1 MGLPSGYIRAEYVQS
16 TGMQYFSTGF
26 NANNNTRVVVDVDI
40 INADGWSPVFG
51 ARTAVKNN
59 DYGMFFNNTTGQIQD
74 DYATTQAMVSFSGII
89 GRHVIDKN
97 MNITSIDGVQVNSFT
112 ASNFSTSYDIY
123 LFDFN
128 TGGSSILSS
137 YQISMKLYSCQI
149 YDTGTL
155 VRDFVPCVNPDG
167 AAGLYD
173 LVNNGFY
180 KPYGTESIIACINQ
194 PIIGNIYI
202 DSYKKILPSYANID
216 GVWKNIIKSYTCI
229 QEEST
234 IYWKESCKVY
244 SVSSAAETPPSTG
257 SLSYSVD
264 SVSGASYGFTL
275 TSDGYYTSQ
284 NAGVANSAALC
295 RITFVNTTGSAKTVT
310 LNCINYAESNYDF
323 GIIGSFNTALRPTY
337 LVDSSYTKSFKGSS
351 TSSVQTVSLT
361 VPTGTNWI
369 DVKYR
374 KDSSANNNN
383 DSLKFQVVI

>member
-74 DYATTQAMVSFSGII
+74 DYATTQAIVSFSGII

-149 YDTGTL
+149 
-155 VRDFVPCVNPDG
+155 
-167 AAGLYD
+167 
-173 LVNNGFY
+173 
-180 KPYGTESIIACINQ
+180 
-194 PIIGNIYI
+194 
-202 DSYKKILPSYANID
+202 
-216 GVWKNIIKSYTCI
+216 
-229 QEEST
+229 
-234 IYWKESCKVY
+234 
-244 SVSSAAETPPSTG
+244 SS
-257 SLSYSVD
+257 L
-264 SVSGASYGFTL
+264 
-275 TSDGYYTSQ
+275 
-284 NAGVANSAALC
+284 
-295 RITFVNTTGSAKTVT
+295 
-310 LNCINYAESNYDF
+310 
-323 GIIGSFNTALRPTY
+323 
-337 LVDSSYTKSFKGSS
+337 
-351 TSSVQTVSLT
+351 
-361 VPTGTNWI
+361 
-369 DVKYR
+369 
-374 KDSSANNNN
+374 
-383 DSLKFQVVI
+383 